1 MTEPMAKVDSIEQL
15 KQRIALLTIQQA
27 NDERLLKEQFKTSF
41 EALKPV
47 NLIKNTFRELSQ
59 EPDFKDDLLSAAMGI
74 ASGYISKKLA
84 VGNSHNP
91 IKQVLGMLLQV
102 AITSLVSKNAD
113 GIKSTIMLLIKKL
126 TSKKETSE

>member
-1 MTEPMAKVDSIEQL
+1 MAKVDSIEQL

-41 EALKPV
+41 DALKPA

>member
-1 MTEPMAKVDSIEQL
+1 MAKVDSIEQL

>member
-1 MTEPMAKVDSIEQL
+1 MAKIDSIEQL

-41 EALKPV
+41 DALKPA

-126 TSKKETSE
+126 TSKKEPSE